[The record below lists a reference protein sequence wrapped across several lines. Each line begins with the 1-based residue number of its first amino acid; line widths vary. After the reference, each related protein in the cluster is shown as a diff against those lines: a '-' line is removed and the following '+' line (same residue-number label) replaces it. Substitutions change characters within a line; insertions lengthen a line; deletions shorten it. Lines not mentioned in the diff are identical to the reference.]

1 MVGRGGLVD
10 VAWSHF
16 KPQCAGKMLICVVWF
31 LFLRVW
37 RIGKHNLDMT
47 CRSGRF
53 METNSKKHSFHDN
66 KSLFSAIPGEMVD
79 LQSKFFGWRPHFLDD
94 IFSFVLRWMQCG
106 CLHYN
111 EMCTERYAVVLLEAC
126 WSGELF
132 HGKAPFL
139 TLSQYHQRHHNR
151 DRICWLNCIASLQ
164 NGTMTGGQG
173 INLFGSIDQ
182 YMAPPY
188 MFVGFVI
195 SMIHQKN
202 IYELYSLVGLPG
214 RSCKLK
220 GIGIQPG
227 MWISL
232 YEKDLDMDRFK
243 EV

>member
-1 MVGRGGLVD
+1 MCRENAESLKD
-10 VAWSHF
+10 
-16 KPQCAGKMLICVVWF
+16 L
-31 LFLRVW
+31 
-37 RIGKHNLDMT
+37 T

-53 METNSKKHSFHDN
+53 METNSYTGFHDN
-66 KSLFSAIPGEMVD
+66 KSLFFSNTRWDGRLTVKVLWPKTT
-79 LQSKFFGWRPHFLDD
+79 LPRRF
-94 IFSFVLRWMQCG
+94 FSFVLRWMQCG

-126 WSGELF
+126 WSGELY

-139 TLSQYHQRHHNR
+139 ALSQYHQRHHNR

-173 INLFGSIDQ
+173 IIFLGSIDQ
-182 YMAPPY
+182 YMAPPCI
-188 MFVGFVI
+188 FVGFVI

-202 IYELYSLVGLPG
+202 IYELYSLVGLQG

-220 GIGIQPG
+220 GINIQPG